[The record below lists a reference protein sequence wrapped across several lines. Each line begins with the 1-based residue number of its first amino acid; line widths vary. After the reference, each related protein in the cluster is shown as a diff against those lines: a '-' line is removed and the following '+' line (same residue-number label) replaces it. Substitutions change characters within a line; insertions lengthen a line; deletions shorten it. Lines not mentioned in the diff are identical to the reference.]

1 MVKPSLCQPSDSFFR
16 YKCVLLLYRKQNSKK
31 NVLNGPNSPNRL
43 KIEPL
48 LPDHIQLSCHY
59 CTKGCISDLNRV
71 CVCVCVCMCLKR
83 VHKWLKPC
91 ASVCVC
97 LKRVHKWFKPCARVC
112 VCVGGSGLW
121 GRHLSWE
128 LTIANPKYS
137 RRKLAHKD
145 GRSKLSPLPTG
156 SVSVHL
162 KLDFCHL

>member
-1 MVKPSLCQPSDSFFR
+1 MVKPSLCQPSDSFFL

-48 LPDHIQLSCHY
+48 LPDHILLSCHY

-71 CVCVCVCMCLKR
+71 CVCVCVC
-83 VHKWLKPC
+83 
-91 ASVCVC
+91 VCVWKGC
-97 LKRVHKWFKPCARVC
+97 ISDLNHARRVC
-112 VCVGGSGLW
+112 VCAGGSGLW

-156 SVSVHL
+156 SVSVQL